1 MQNIVKP
8 NLKEKIDGRVQLDFK
23 FFANWLP
30 QFLAV
35 GLSQQ
40 RLTAIVSL
48 TQEPVNW
55 FVVQISWLF
64 STQGEKWSLTHFIP
78 MVCFYT
84 PENIFFRWYR
94 KRPVT

>member
-30 QFLAV
+30 QFLAL
-35 GLSQQ
+35 GLSPQ

-55 FVVQISWLF
+55 FVVQISWLV
-64 STQGEKWSLTHFIP
+64 STQGEKWSLTHFVP
-78 MVCFYT
+78 LVCFYT
-84 PENIFFRWYR
+84 PENIFFQ
-94 KRPVT
+94 VV